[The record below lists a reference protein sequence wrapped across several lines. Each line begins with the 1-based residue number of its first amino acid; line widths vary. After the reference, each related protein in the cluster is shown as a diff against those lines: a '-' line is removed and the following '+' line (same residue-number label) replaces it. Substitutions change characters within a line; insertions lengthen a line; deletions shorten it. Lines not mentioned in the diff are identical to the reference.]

1 MDIQLPR
8 HSIGASTP
16 RTRTEA
22 AAARAA
28 RRAYR
33 IALAEAERATQQ
45 EATPPPRRTSWGW
58 LLVEVASAIVILVV
72 CWLVLGPSIMASLTP
87 APSVAPAAPT
97 MRPVAPPAQ
106 PAPAAEQ
113 APAAPVAEAQPA
125 PVAVEAPAPVVA
137 LPTAAVVIAAPAEV
151 VTVPDAAPLRYA
163 PGSGPAPTAAP
174 APTVATTAFMQI
186 GKDYEAN
193 ADGTCVR
200 TRRDGALVEFCQQRP
215 MNIGEMSSVADF
227 LRTGRIPGEK
237 VK

>member
-58 LLVEVASAIVILVV
+58 LLVEVASAIAILAV
-72 CWLVLGPSIMASLTP
+72 CWLVLGPSIMASLAP
-87 APSVAPAAPT
+87 APSVTPAVPT
-97 MRPVAPPAQ
+97 MRPVAPPAA
-106 PAPAAEQ
+106 APAAEQ
-113 APAAPVAEAQPA
+113 APAAPVADAQPA
-125 PVAVEAPAPVVA
+125 PVAVEAPAPVSA

-151 VTVPDAAPLRYA
+151 VTLDPAAPLRYA

-200 TRRDGALVEFCQQRP
+200 TRRDGALVEFCQSRP
-215 MNIGEMSSVADF
+215 MNIGEMSSVADY
-227 LRTGRIPGEK
+227 LRTGMIVGEK